1 MPDIEISYVP
11 EPEIRLFI
19 HPETMRKAAQLARRR
34 SQQVGEY
41 IAESLRNAVRDDYNA
56 DKDRQL

>member
-19 HPETMRKAAQLARRR
+19 HPETMRKAAQIARRR
-34 SQQVGEY
+34 SKMLGEY
-41 IAESLRNAVRDDYNA
+41 IAETLRNAVRNDYNS
-56 DKDRQL
+56 DKE